1 MALSQETETIETILE
16 SLGLE
21 HLISSFH
28 EADIDV
34 KLLMDASDE
43 EVKDLLTDINVTP
56 GNKLRIMK
64 KINKLKPGRP
74 LHPEATSRDHVESK
88 SQSFAIENLNIRPDT
103 EKQTEKEGAFGNSQ
117 SVVAKIDTKDHAE
130 TKGSFER
137 PPSDIVS
144 KDCSVTCNFDE
155 IRIVLIGK
163 TGSGKSATGNTI
175 LQPNSFKS
183 SLSSNSVTKSCAQKF
198 VVRFGKKIVCVD
210 TPGLF
215 DTEAG
220 VSNEKTQEEIMKCI
234 GITSPGPHAFIIVLT
249 LGRFTKEEQDTVDHF
264 VKHFGESVYQYFI
277 VLFTRG
283 DDLDDPDSSFK
294 EHLSSVAE
302 PLRQFIEKCGGRAI
316 AFNNKLKGRESEPQ
330 VKELLKL
337 IEQNVSRNE
346 GKFYTNEMY
355 LKAEIEIQ
363 KMETELLKKL
373 QDETAMKCKALQES
387 GEKSVEKLN
396 AIFAELKEKENRVRD
411 DVRKDIAENGF
422 VRAWKY
428 IKSWWPFS

>member
-21 HLISSFH
+21 QLISSFH

-56 GNKLRIMK
+56 GNRLRIMK
-64 KINKLKPGRP
+64 KINKLK
-74 LHPEATSRDHVESK
+74 T
-88 SQSFAIENLNIRPDT
+88 DT

-117 SVVAKIDTKDHAE
+117 SVVAKIDTKDYAE

-144 KDCSVTCNFDE
+144 KDCSDACNFDE

-183 SLSSNSVTKSCAQKF
+183 SLSSKSVTKSCAQKF

-215 DTEAG
+215 DTE

-283 DDLDDPDSSFK
+283 DDLDDSDSSFK

-337 IEQNVSRNE
+337 IEQNVSRN
-346 GKFYTNEMY
+346 GGQFYTNEMY

-373 QDETAMKCKALQES
+373 QDETAMKFKAMQES
-387 GEKSVEKLN
+387 GENRDEKFA
-396 AIFAELKEKENRVRD
+396 AILAELKEKKKRVRD
-411 DVRKDIAENGF
+411 DVRKNIEENGF

-428 IKSWWPFS
+428 VKSWWPFS